1 MERIETGK
9 IVNTHGIRGELK
21 IQPWADG
28 PESLTG
34 LSVLYLDAAGTRP
47 LEIERARV
55 HPGQCHLQIQGCGQH
70 RVRAGIQGPD
80 RLHGQG
86 RTVAR
91 AGRVL
96 YCGCNRPY
104 GRGRRYRRKVRTAD
118 GRLPGPGQRRV
129 RDRASRRRRVLFP
142 AIRDV
147 VIETDIRAG
156 PYAGS
161 ADCLGM
167 FDI

>member
-55 HPGQCHLQIQGCGQH
+55 HQGNVICKFRGVDSIESAQAYKGRIVYTDKDERSLAPGEYYIADVIGL
-70 RVRAGIQGPD
+70 
-80 RLHGQG
+80 
-86 RTVAR
+86 TVVDADT
-91 AGRVL
+91 GEE
-96 YCGCNRPY
+96 Y
-104 GRGRRYRRKVRTAD
+104 GRLTDVYQAPAND
-118 GRLPGPGQRRV
+118 AYEIEL
-129 RDRASRRRRVLFP
+129 ASGRRVLFP

-156 PYAGS
+156 LMRVRPIA
-161 ADCLGM
+161 GM

>member
-55 HPGQCHLQIQGCGQH
+55 HQGNVICKFRGVYSIESAQAYM
-70 RVRAGIQGPD
+70 AGSST
-80 RLHGQG
+80 RTRTNG
-86 RTVAR
+86 RSR
-91 AGRVL
+91 
-96 YCGCNRPY
+96 
-104 GRGRRYRRKVRTAD
+104 
-118 GRLPGPGQRRV
+118 
-129 RDRASRRRRVLFP
+129 RASTILR
-142 AIRDV
+142 
-147 VIETDIRAG
+147 
-156 PYAGS
+156 
-161 ADCLGM
+161 M
-167 FDI
+167 